1 MLEDFTQSGTLSYDN
16 CEFRD
21 NVDQKLFQLVSIKS
35 DKCLH
40 LQVDQFP

>member
-1 MLEDFTQSGTLSYDN
+1 MLEDFVQTGAVTYDN

-21 NVDQKLFQLVSIKS
+21 NVNQKLFQLVSIKS
-35 DKCLH
+35 DKCVH